1 MLSGFLFVLKYNSI
15 VLVLTVQTSLL
26 MRRFWKKPIAI
37 YIWRL
42 MNEYFLFE
50 RWKLAV
56 AALQQGADLY
66 GTNYQKIFD
75 DKYRLLGMNFFWFRS
90 DYVAKLAK
98 LYVAKDCRNL
108 SEVRIYSKTH
118 NVYCPFEFSGNSRNT
133 AIAHEFYDREFSIK
147 KVYLTINVYFAKFS
161 F

>member
-1 MLSGFLFVLKYNSI
+1 
-15 VLVLTVQTSLL
+15 
-26 MRRFWKKPIAI
+26 
-37 YIWRL
+37 

-147 KVYLTINVYFAKFS
+147 KEYLTINVYFAKFS
-161 F
+161 FWFKYLAGYNNQNNKKVKNQRALNENDFNFLNS